1 MAQARFCGV
10 WRGFAKET
18 GASPLPGVASAP
30 RGDMPISPR
39 GFPATGGGISRPA
52 YHPS

>member
-1 MAQARFCGV
+1 MAQVRFCCV
-10 WRGFAKET
+10 WRRFWT
-18 GASPLPGVASAP
+18 NRGALPLPRGRSAP

-39 GFPATGGGISRPA
+39 GFPATGGISRPA